1 MLRMSYIPA
10 EEVMNSVKAT
20 VVPSRVNNQL
30 MLALAIGKSGME
42 EETISPWQM
51 WWKPAGYSVVQ
62 RLNVTLQPHPP

>member
-51 WWKPAGYSVVQ
+51 
-62 RLNVTLQPHPP
+62 